1 MLFTCQHCSFGHSAM
16 DVEKFYSTASKK
28 HIYLCKEHLNKRGGE
43 LIHIPWDDQLLLES
57 NMEGTCT
64 LCKPTRASCV
74 GFTGRP
80 QRPLLLPQNKQVPSP
95 HPSCH

>member
-1 MLFTCQHCSFGHSAM
+1 MLFTCQHCLFGHNAM
-16 DVEKFYSTASKK
+16 NVEKFYSTASKK
-28 HIYLCKEHLNKRGGE
+28 HIYLCKEHLNKRDGE

-64 LCKPTRASCV
+64 LCKPTGASCM
-74 GFTGRP
+74 GFTGP
-80 QRPLLLPQNKQVPSP
+80 KRPLLLPRNKPVPSP